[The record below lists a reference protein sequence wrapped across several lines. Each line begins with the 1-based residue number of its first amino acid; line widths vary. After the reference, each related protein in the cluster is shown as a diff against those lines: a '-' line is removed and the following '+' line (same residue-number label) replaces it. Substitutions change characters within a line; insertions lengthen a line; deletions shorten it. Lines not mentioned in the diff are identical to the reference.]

1 MTATPSIDPARFLS
15 EHLERAEPDLLRS
28 MLQTFVQALM
38 GAEADAICGAPY
50 GARTEERVN
59 SRNVAR
65 CARLRPYQRCGHLRT
80 PPRPARPI
88 WVRFWAWVPTSRWP
102 PTASARTHSGRSQ
115 TSHDDVVLTE
125 GQVPGQGQG
134 QGQGVAVWAHG
145 VLVAVAVE
153 PEPAVPV
160 VGDGTDSQPAVPWAG
175 PTRDEPGEARD
186 LSGVHR
192 RIDSQHRRSRQQIH
206 LGRPRPGQLASA
218 GGRCWGRASRPP
230 ARCSRCCPR
239 RRRFV

>member
-125 GQVPGQGQG
+125 GQVRGQG

-186 LSGVHR
+186 LSGVHSR
-192 RIDSQHRRSRQQIH
+192 VDLQHGRLRQ
-206 LGRPRPGQLASA
+206 RPGPDGHGRVSSPAQP
-218 GGRCWGRASRPP
+218 GRCWGRPLRSP
-230 ARCSRCCPR
+230 AGCSCCCPR